1 MIFKILESST
11 DYLTN
16 KTIFKVEML
25 KVYNNVTEVYK
36 TVYFTFDKMQD
47 IDMADNSGEL
57 KEKFLEALQTN
68 GIDTNG

>member
-16 KTIFKVEML
+16 KTVFKVELL

-36 TVYFTFDKMQD
+36 TIYFTFDKMQD
-47 IDMADNSGEL
+47 IDMNDSDGTL